1 MDRKIR
7 NIISLFKGLAWGFA
21 VCALLSLCSSCRT
34 KYVAVP
40 EYHETYVSH
49 TDTLMQRDSIYMR
62 DSVYVM
68 TKGDTVFVSKWQT
81 KYVDKVKYNT
91 IVKDSVRTDTVTKVV
106 TETVTKE
113 SHGGWIAFVGLLVA
127 LVCGIVFVK
136 NSRQ

>member
-1 MDRKIR
+1 MNRRKR
-7 NIISLFKGLAWGFA
+7 HIISLFKGFVWGLA

-34 KYVAVP
+34 KYVTVP
-40 EYHETYVSH
+40 EYHETYVNH
-49 TDTLMQRDSIYMR
+49 TDTLLQRDSIYMR

-81 KYVDKVKYNT
+81 KYVDKVRYNT
-91 IVKDSVRTDTVTKVV
+91 IVKDSVRADTITKVV

-127 LVCGIVFVK
+127 LVCGIVYVK
-136 NSRQ
+136 KK